1 MNHAR
6 SAPATPSHWLTR
18 HLPARMLMVG
28 AALLL
33 PVMAQ
38 AQAYPNKPIKV
49 IIPAGPGDTCDL
61 MMRLVSPRVSE
72 KLGQPLVIENRAG
85 STGQL
90 GLNLIKQSPPDGYT
104 LGCGQGGNLVIVP
117 LAYEKVSYDAQK
129 DFTPVALMGS
139 NFLALV
145 VHPGTPFKTTE
156 ELIAYA
162 RANPGKVSFGS
173 NGEGGFLHF
182 ATEMFRIQGNFSY
195 MHVPYKSV
203 GAAMTEVLGGQIQA
217 TLTSYVAAQPL
228 ISAGKVRMLGVAR
241 SARLPEYPQVPTLS
255 EAVPGFT
262 SGGWFGVIAPAGTP
276 QEVVRLLNRE
286 INAALRLPE
295 VRERMKTYGLDVHT
309 EGPEFFAETMRS
321 DLAKWGKL
329 VRDIGFKPM

>member
-1 MNHAR
+1 MTNR
-6 SAPATPSHWLTR
+6 TQRTTR
-18 HLPARMLMVG
+18 PLRQAVRALAAACLAG
-28 AALLL
+28 AALLPL
-33 PVMAQ
+33 GAA
-38 AQAYPNKPIKV
+38 AQAYPTKPIKV
-49 IIPAGPGDTCDL
+49 IVPAGPGDTCDL
-61 MMRLVSPRVSE
+61 MMRLVAPKVTE
-72 KLGQPLVIENRAG
+72 KLGQPLVIENRPG
-85 STGQL
+85 SSGQL

-117 LAYEKVSYDAQK
+117 LSYEKVAYDSQK
-129 DFTPVALMGS
+129 DFAPVALMGS

-145 VHPGTPFKTTE
+145 VNPATPFKTTE
-156 ELIAYA
+156 ELIAHA

-195 MHVPYKSV
+195 LHVPYKTV
-203 GAAMTEVLGGQIQA
+203 GAAITEVLGGQIQA

-228 ISAGKVRMLGVAR
+228 ISAGKVRVLGVAR

-276 QEVVRLLNRE
+276 PEIVRTLNRE

-309 EGPEFFAETMRS
+309 EPPEFFAETMRA
-321 DLAKWGKL
+321 DVVKWGKL
-329 VRDIGFKPM
+329 IKDIGFKPM

>member
-1 MNHAR
+1 MTTAVNRTIHQTVRTLA
-6 SAPATPSHWLTR
+6 AGCLAAAAT
-18 HLPARMLMVG
+18 
-28 AALLL
+28 LL
-33 PVMAQ
+33 PPQAW
-38 AQAYPNKPIKV
+38 AQAYPSKPIKV

-61 MMRLVSPRVSE
+61 MMRLVGPKVTE
-72 KLGQPLVIENRAG
+72 KLGQPLLIENRPG
-85 STGQL
+85 SSGQL
-90 GLNLIKQSPPDGYT
+90 GLSLIKQSPPDGYT

-117 LAYEKVSYDAQK
+117 LSYEKVAYDSQK
-129 DFTPVALMGS
+129 DFAPVALMGS

-145 VHPGTPFKTTE
+145 VNPGTPFKTTE
-156 ELIAYA
+156 DLIAHA

-195 MHVPYKSV
+195 LHVPYKSV
-203 GAAMTEVLGGQIQA
+203 SAAMTEVLGGQIQA

-276 QEVVRLLNRE
+276 PEIVRTLNRE

-309 EGPEFFAETMRS
+309 EPPEFFAETMRT
-321 DLAKWGKL
+321 DFVKWGKL
-329 VRDIGFKPM
+329 IKDIGFKPM